1 GRRTNARRRAAAR
14 PGSSLALGMTSVVR
28 TVTRAVKVVPVGLIV
43 LLLAT
48 AAFGGVKLDV
58 KDEYVHV
65 ILKSMQKQ
73 CAVKNLVI
81 DPNVSGNGTF
91 YFHDLPSGK
100 AFDVVLST
108 MGLAAVT
115 SSDSTVEVERRR

>member
-1 GRRTNARRRAAAR
+1 MAGLVRA
-14 PGSSLALGMTSVVR
+14 
-28 TVTRAVKVVPVGLIV
+28 VTRAVKVVALGSIV

-48 AAFGGVKLDV
+48 AAFGGVTLDV
-58 KDEYVHV
+58 KDEDVHA

-91 YFHDLPSGK
+91 YFHDLPCGK

-115 SSDSTVEVERRR
+115 DSDSTVEVERRR

>member
-1 GRRTNARRRAAAR
+1 LKRLVAVLAMFLFAAAAK
-14 PGSSLALGMTSVVR
+14 PSG
-28 TVTRAVKVVPVGLIV
+28 VT
-43 LLLAT
+43 
-48 AAFGGVKLDV
+48 LDV
-58 KDEYVHV
+58 KDEDVHA

-81 DPNVSGNGTF
+81 DPDVSGKGTF
-91 YFHDLPSGK
+91 FFHDVPCGK

-115 SSDSTVEVERRR
+115 YSDSTAEVERRR

>member
-1 GRRTNARRRAAAR
+1 VTRLFAV
-14 PGSSLALGMTSVVR
+14 LALLLLGTAAKP
-28 TVTRAVKVVPVGLIV
+28 RAV
-43 LLLAT
+43 T
-48 AAFGGVKLDV
+48 LDV
-58 KDEYVHV
+58 KDEDVHA

-81 DPNVSGNGTF
+81 DPDVSGKGTF
-91 YFHDLPSGK
+91 YFHDVPCGK

-115 SSDSTVEVERRR
+115 YADPTVAVERRR